1 MYHELGVFMRRV
13 LFRKSIW
20 TDGELWTAV
29 AGGIAAWF
37 WFRHDPAV
45 IGKIREHFGDL
56 LSATSIV
63 FGFALAALLFYI
75 QAAAA
80 WAKDTKVARVADM
93 IVDWHV
99 WTIVC
104 MLFLIGYM
112 LGLWSLGI
120 YLDNKSRFAIGL
132 YAFLV
137 FQLLYCGLQILN
149 HTLTVWWS
157 FRNRAKFNS
166 LDANKKNGQKGEG
179 TSDCTLSEN
188 SFPPKDPSL

>member
-20 TDGELWTAV
+20 TDGDLWTAV

-37 WFRHDPAV
+37 WFRHDPVV
-45 IGKIREHFGDL
+45 IGKMREHFGDL

-80 WAKDTKVARVADM
+80 WAKDTKVDRVADM
-93 IVDWHV
+93 IIDWHV

-104 MLFLIGYM
+104 LLFLIGYM

-120 YLDNKSRFAIGL
+120 YLNNQLRLASGL

-137 FQLLYCGLQILN
+137 FQIIYCGLQILN
-149 HTLTVWWS
+149 HTLTVWWA
-157 FRNRAKFNS
+157 FRTRDRIN
-166 LDANKKNGQKGEG
+166 
-179 TSDCTLSEN
+179 
-188 SFPPKDPSL
+188 PKQ

>member
-1 MYHELGVFMRRV
+1 MYYELGVFMRCV

-75 QAAAA
+75 QAAGA
-80 WAKDTKVARVADM
+80 WAKETKVAHVAEM

-120 YLDNKSRFAIGL
+120 YINNQSRLAFVL

-137 FQLLYCGLQILN
+137 FQLIYSGLQILN

-157 FRNRAKFNS
+157 FKNRDNLNS
-166 LDANKKNGQKGEG
+166 K
-179 TSDCTLSEN
+179 
-188 SFPPKDPSL
+188 P